1 MSCSKILSGDLPEL
15 TYEIIKYFRDD
26 YSTLHSCILVNR
38 SWCRLAIPLLWENP
52 FSICA
57 ENYNFVEIYIHN
69 LNDDLKIKL
78 NECKIIDNNSLH
90 LNTLFNYPSFLKY
103 LNIYN
108 FVHSVNEWFKANT
121 KHEDQLC
128 SVFDFISMSLFG
140 IFIENE
146 VNLHTLEIE
155 VQSSYDTYIDNIVEF
170 ILKNPN
176 FILNIRNLKLYILL
190 NYDNE
195 HSSDRILQI
204 VNLHQNLKKIILNND
219 YLSLLRSLL
228 LSKDYNCSNT
238 LNTIVFYEIDFNFL
252 NYEIFEQLNVLESIH
267 IIYCSL
273 SNNFFHQIINLSK
286 QFKLKS
292 LFIREIPQIDS
303 IELLLQTSGHYLRN
317 FGYNFGFYRHINI
330 SLRNQLLEL
339 ITKYCKNI
347 KYLYLSHG
355 DDMNIY
361 PLFNFIE
368 NMKQSLDYLTIDISS
383 FTYHPLKR
391 YYSEA
396 SQIILQNL
404 GQVLPPKL
412 EYLCLDLFYVESND
426 FEVFL
431 KNSQDTFINKLLI
444 RKINSQDILP
454 YIKEYYIMKNK
465 RVKYLSI
472 YDLSSVGSKRD
483 IDLFS
488 LKDEVKEFGLY
499 NIKVQSYNSSVIYD
513 HMRVID

>member
-317 FGYNFGFYRHINI
+317 FG
-330 SLRNQLLEL
+330 
-339 ITKYCKNI
+339 
-347 KYLYLSHG
+347 HG